1 MLPLTLELLATAK
14 AVPDVRRTVW
24 EHLGD
29 AFCPDLELCV
39 SELLTNVIRHLGEGV
54 PVTVRVV
61 QGQGSTRVEVT
72 DPDPRALPVLRV
84 AAADDEGGRGLAL
97 LDAVTLR
104 WGVDQGPGTKTV
116 WCELPQGPPGRRR
129 TREIAGGRPS
139 AVHGCTGDGSCRCD
153 NRYAHIP

>member
-14 AVPDVRRTVW
+14 AVPDVRRTVG

-29 AFCPDLELCV
+29 VFGPDLELCV

-61 QGQGSTRVEVT
+61 HGQGRTRVEVT

-116 WCELPQGPPGRRR
+116 WCELPQGPPGRS
-129 TREIAGGRPS
+129 PS
-139 AVHGCTGDGSCRCD
+139 PG
-153 NRYAHIP
+153 

>member
-14 AVPDVRRTVW
+14 AVPDVRRTVC

-29 AFCPDLELCV
+29 AFCPHLELCV
-39 SELLTNVIRHLGEGV
+39 SELLANVIRHLGEGV

-61 QGQGSTRVEVT
+61 HGQGRTRVEVT
-72 DPDPRALPVLRV
+72 DPAPRALPVLRV

-104 WGVDQGPGTKTV
+104 WGVDHGPGTKTV
-116 WCELPQGPPGRRR
+116 WCELPQGPPASPRRQ
-129 TREIAGGRPS
+129 TRSSLVP
-139 AVHGCTGDGSCRCD
+139 
-153 NRYAHIP
+153 